1 MKHCENYQNVTKI
14 QEERR
19 CCWINDTD
27 RLARCRVGINL
38 WFVKHSVCTKCNKAK
53 SHQVRWIIVLTT
65 QISLLNPHQITVEKV
80 PIFMLLM
87 RMLRQRALGPSHSW
101 NLNPGRWTLECV
113 LLTHSL
119 WHKSSWKRLPLA
131 PPQSCQ
137 AGDPQTGEQLYQRR
151 SCTVLK
157 VLGTTTNFPTW
168 GSSKETEN
176 PQGIWHW
183 RSVGS

>member
-1 MKHCENYQNVTKI
+1 MVTVIWAFSELFFYWHHHYSFISIKDHWSQITIRNTTIMKNLKHCENYQNVTKI

-87 RMLRQRALGPSHSW
+87 RMLRQ
-101 NLNPGRWTLECV
+101 
-113 LLTHSL
+113 
-119 WHKSSWKRLPLA
+119 KSPWPITQLKSEPRQMDAGMCA
-131 PPQSCQ
+131 PHTQPV
-137 AGDPQTGEQLYQRR
+137 A
-151 SCTVLK
+151 
-157 VLGTTTNFPTW
+157 
-168 GSSKETEN
+168 
-176 PQGIWHW
+176 
-183 RSVGS
+183 